1 MIDFIAEEQRRN
13 SEGRAE
19 QHWSHTGVTLES
31 RWSCTDLLD
40 TLILNYA
47 IKSSTFTFCP
57 ETLVYIGGSQGEGW

>member
-1 MIDFIAEEQRRN
+1 MLSFHINTFFIVNEMCLPISVQDR
-13 SEGRAE
+13 
-19 QHWSHTGVTLES
+19 VTLES

-57 ETLVYIGGSQGEGW
+57 ETLVPIGGSQGEGW